1 MIIIKINKFIY
12 ITCLTFYLIILTWII
27 IFKLGDQESLID
39 NYHILITLND
49 FERLTMLIVPF
60 INLDIKDFILN
71 ILIFIPF
78 GFLILF
84 MFEDIKFT
92 QILFIGF
99 EVSLVYEI
107 LQFFTL
113 LGGFSSND
121 LIANTIGTCTGYL
134 LFKLIIDQK
143 QEKTKL
149 IFSSII
155 SFIMFPLMIYSII
168 NTLSAIDLYSLIITR
183 NL

>member
-1 MIIIKINKFIY
+1 
-12 ITCLTFYLIILTWII
+12 
-27 IFKLGDQESLID
+27 
-39 NYHILITLND
+39 
-49 FERLTMLIVPF
+49 
-60 INLDIKDFILN
+60 
-71 ILIFIPF
+71 
-78 GFLILF
+78 

-155 SFIMFPLMIYSII
+155 SFILFPLMIYSII

>member
-60 INLDIKDFILN
+60 MNLDIKDFILN

-84 MFEDIKFT
+84 TFEDIKFT
-92 QILFIGF
+92 QVLFIGF
-99 EVSLVYEI
+99 EASLVYEI
-107 LQFFTL
+107 LQFLPF
-113 LGGFSSND
+113 
-121 LIANTIGTCTGYL
+121 
-134 LFKLIIDQK
+134 
-143 QEKTKL
+143 
-149 IFSSII
+149 
-155 SFIMFPLMIYSII
+155 
-168 NTLSAIDLYSLIITR
+168 
-183 NL
+183 